1 MHLYLVLVE
10 IHTSGDIPGRQGKS
24 IMDLHLIRTFL
35 EIISAGSFLEAA
47 DRVYVTQSAVSLRV
61 KRLEEE
67 LGQKLFTR
75 SKAGIELTPA
85 GEQFE
90 RFARSL
96 LKVWEEA
103 KYQIALPEGYSD
115 LLSIGCQ
122 YSLWPR
128 LGGRWLRM
136 LERHEKTTAF
146 RAEVGMP
153 ERLMRLMIQGTVDVS
168 VMYTPQMRPG
178 LRVEELLKEDLIL
191 VATDP
196 NYSCDL
202 DENYVFMDWGP
213 EFATAHAFHF
223 PRFDMAR
230 TSLALGPLALNFILD
245 QKRAG
250 YFPTRLVKQHIDA
263 GQLHIVTNAPVF
275 PFPAYVIWNSEKNP
289 DLMDRCLNS
298 LRTVSKQVDNEQ
310 EVILEEDG
318 ADVAQV
324 RTNL

>member
-1 MHLYLVLVE
+1 
-10 IHTSGDIPGRQGKS
+10 
-24 IMDLHLIRTFL
+24 MDLQLIRTFL

-103 KYQIALPEGYSD
+103 KYQVALPEGYSD

-128 LGGRWLRM
+128 LGGRWLRV
-136 LERHEKTTAF
+136 LERQEQSTAF

-153 ERLMRLMIQGTVDVS
+153 DRLMRLMIQGTVDVA

-178 LRVEELLKEDLIL
+178 LKVEELLKEDLIL

-196 NYSCDL
+196 AYSCDL
-202 DENYVFMDWGP
+202 DESYVFMDWGP
-213 EFATAHAFHF
+213 EFAMAHASHF
-223 PRFDMAR
+223 PRFDQAR
-230 TSLALGPLALNFILD
+230 TSLALGPLALNFIID

-250 YFPTRLVKQHIDA
+250 YFPTRLVREHINNGA
-263 GQLHIVTNAPVF
+263 LHIVSNAPVF

-289 DLMDRCLNS
+289 QLMQRS
-298 LRTVSKQVDNEQ
+298 LTHLHKVCGQVDNEQ
-310 EVILEEDG
+310 EVVLEEEG
-318 ADVAQV
+318 ADVDQI
-324 RTNL
+324 RSTL

>member
-1 MHLYLVLVE
+1 
-10 IHTSGDIPGRQGKS
+10 
-24 IMDLHLIRTFL
+24 MDLQLIRTFL

-136 LERHEKTTAF
+136 LERGEQTTAF

-153 ERLMRLMIQGTVDVS
+153 ERLMRLMIQGTVDVAL
-168 VMYTPQMRPG
+168 MYTPQMRPG

-196 NYSCDL
+196 GYSCDL
-202 DENYVFMDWGP
+202 DESYVFMDWGP

-245 QKRAG
+245 QKRAA

-263 GQLHIVTNAPVF
+263 GLLHIVTDAPVF

-289 DLMDRCLNS
+289 DLMERCLKS
-298 LRTVSKQVDNEQ
+298 LQIVCKQVDEEQ
-310 EVILEEDG
+310 EVVLEEDG
-318 ADVAQV
+318 TDIDMV
-324 RTNL
+324 RANL

>member
-1 MHLYLVLVE
+1 
-10 IHTSGDIPGRQGKS
+10 
-24 IMDLHLIRTFL
+24 MDLQLIRTFL

-47 DRVYVTQSAVSLRV
+47 DRVFVTQSAVSLRV

-128 LGGRWLRM
+128 LGGRWLRV

-153 ERLMRLMIQGTVDVS
+153 DRLMRLIIQGTVDVA

-178 LRVEELLKEDLIL
+178 LKVEELLKEDLIL

-196 NYSCDL
+196 AYNCDL
-202 DENYVFMDWGP
+202 DESYVFMDWGP
-213 EFATAHAFHF
+213 EFAMAHASHF
-223 PRFDMAR
+223 PRFDLAR
-230 TSLALGPLALNFILD
+230 TSLALGPLALNFIID
-245 QKRAG
+245 QNRAG
-250 YFPTRLVKQHIDA
+250 YFPTRLVREHINA
-263 GQLHIVTNAPVF
+263 GALHIVADAPVF
-275 PFPAYVIWNSEKNP
+275 PFPAYVIWNGEKNQP
-289 DLMDRCLNS
+289 LMERCLRS
-298 LRTVSKQVDNEQ
+298 LHKVCEQVDNEQ
-310 EVILEEDG
+310 EVVMEEDG
-318 ADVAQV
+318 ADLDQV